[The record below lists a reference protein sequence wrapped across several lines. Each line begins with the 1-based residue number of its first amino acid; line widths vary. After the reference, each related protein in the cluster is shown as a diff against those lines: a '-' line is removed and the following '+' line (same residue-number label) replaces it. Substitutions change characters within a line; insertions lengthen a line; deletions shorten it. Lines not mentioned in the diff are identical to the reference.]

1 MMLWYTSV
9 KTELQLSISYMFSLS
24 DAITDLETWA
34 TPKLLQTYIL
44 VVDQSAGFFGGGGIS
59 QQLFQ

>member
-9 KTELQLSISYMFSLS
+9 KTVSATHYQMWL
-24 DAITDLETWA
+24 DLETWA

-44 VVDQSAGFFGGGGIS
+44 VVDESANFIFLIS